1 MENLALILIGVYF
14 LVLIGIS
21 FLTSKEDSNEAF
33 FLGNK
38 KSPWY
43 IVSFGM
49 IGASLSGVTFISVPG
64 WVANSQFSYLQMCLG
79 YVAGYMIVSFVLLPI
94 YYRLNLTSIY
104 AYLGKRFGKSSHLTG
119 SFFFLLSRL
128 IGASF
133 RLYLVANIFQMY
145 IAEQYNISFFTT
157 VVITIL
163 LIWLYTFRSGIK
175 TIIWTDTLQTFFMLA
190 AVGISIYL
198 LLDDTGWSL
207 SESLAQ
213 IKSKEMGQIFFFDDW
228 KNANHFVKQFISGM
242 FITIA
247 MTGLDQDMMQK
258 NLSCKTLKESQTN
271 MVTFSIVLV
280 FVNFAF
286 LFFGGL
292 LYLYASHIGL
302 DAANDNLFPKIA
314 MSGSLGTAVIIC
326 FVLGLIASAYSSA
339 DSALTSL
346 TTIFFV
352 DFMKK
357 SDDPKKNER
366 KRKMVHVFFS
376 ILLLIVIMN
385 YKWIANDNL
394 IVNLFKAASYT
405 YGPLLGLFFFGILTK
420 RQTKN
425 TLVPVVCILSPLVC
439 FVLSYG
445 LKTYYNF
452 DLGFTLLPVNGILS
466 FIGLYLISFK
476 SVKKVEQQAVEVAQ

>member
-1 MENLALILIGVYF
+1 MENLPLILIIVYF

-21 FLTSKEDSNEAF
+21 FLTSREDSNEAF

-79 YVAGYMIVSFVLLPI
+79 YVAGYMVVSFVLLPI

-104 AYLGKRFGKSSHLTG
+104 AYLGDRFGKSSHLTG
-119 SFFFLLSRL
+119 SFFFLISRL

-145 IAEQYNISFFTT
+145 IAEQYGISFFTT

-190 AVGISIYL
+190 AVVISIYL
-198 LLDDTGWSL
+198 LLNDTGWTI
-207 SESLAQ
+207 SESFSQ
-213 IKSKEMGQIFFFDDW
+213 MKSQNMGQIFFFEDW
-228 KNANHFVKQFISGM
+228 KDANHFFKQFISGM

-271 MVTFSIVLV
+271 MVSFSVVLI
-280 FVNFAF
+280 FVNFVF

-302 DAANDNLFPKIA
+302 DATNDELFPKIA
-314 MSGSLGTAVIIC
+314 MSGSLGTTVIVC

-357 SDDPKKNER
+357 SKKQHVNER
-366 KRKMVHVFFS
+366 NRKLVHVIFS
-376 ILLLIVIMN
+376 ILLLIIIMN
-385 YKWIANDNL
+385 YKLFDNNNL

-420 RQTKN
+420 LQIRGI
-425 TLVPVVCILSPLVC
+425 LVPVICVLSPIVC
-439 FVLSYG
+439 YSLSIG
-445 LKTYYNF
+445 LMNYYYF
-452 DLGFTLLPVNGILS
+452 DLGFTLLPINGLIS
-466 FIGLYLISFK
+466 FLGLYLISYK
-476 SVKKVEQQAVEVAQ
+476 PVENDKQILDL

>member
-1 MENLALILIGVYF
+1 MDNLALILIGVYF

-21 FLTSKEDSNEAF
+21 FLTSKEESNEAF

-64 WVANSQFSYLQMCLG
+64 WVENSQFSYLQMCLG

-104 AYLGKRFGKSSHLTG
+104 AYLGERFGRSSHLTG

-145 IAEQYNISFFTT
+145 IAEQYNISFSTT
-157 VVITIL
+157 VIITIV

-190 AVGISIYL
+190 AVGISMYL
-198 LLDDTGWSL
+198 LLDDTGWTI
-207 SESLAQ
+207 SESYAKMKAQ
-213 IKSKEMGQIFFFDDW
+213 NMGQVFFFDDW
-228 KNANHFVKQFISGM
+228 KNANHFIKQFISGM

-271 MVTFSIVLV
+271 MVSFSLVLV
-280 FVNFAF
+280 FVNLAF

-314 MSGSLGTAVIIC
+314 MSGSLGTAVVIC

-346 TTIFFV
+346 TTIYFV

-357 SDDPKKNER
+357 SEDKRVNER
-366 KRKMVHVFFS
+366 KRKIVHVGFS
-376 ILLLIVIMN
+376 ILLFIVIMN
-385 YKWIANDNL
+385 YKLIANDNL

-420 RQTKN
+420 YKVKN
-425 TLVPVVCILSPLVC
+425 KLVPLVC
-439 FVLSYG
+439 VLSPILCFLLSVWLDEEFG
-445 LKTYYNF
+445 F
-452 DLGFTLLPVNGILS
+452 SLGFTLLPVNGLIS
-466 FIGLYLISFK
+466 FIGLYLIK
-476 SVKKVEQQAVEVAQ
+476 NNAVEEKPEIITA

>member
-1 MENLALILIGVYF
+1 MNNLALILIGVYF

-21 FLTSKEDSNEAF
+21 FLTSKEESNEAF

-104 AYLGKRFGKSSHLTG
+104 AYLGERFGKSSHLTG

-145 IAEQYNISFFTT
+145 IAEQYGISFFTT

-198 LLDDTGWSL
+198 LLNDTGWTV
-207 SESLAQ
+207 SESLAKMKAQ
-213 IKSKEMGQIFFFDDW
+213 NMGQIFFFDDW
-228 KNANHFVKQFISGM
+228 KNANHFVKQFVSGM

-271 MVTFSIVLV
+271 MVSFSLVLV
-280 FVNFAF
+280 FVNFVF

-314 MSGSLGTAVIIC
+314 MSGSLGTTVIIC

-357 SDDPKKNER
+357 SDDKAKNER
-366 KRKMVHVFFS
+366 NRKLVHVVFS

-420 RQTKN
+420 QQTKEKW
-425 TLVPVVCILSPLVC
+425 VPVVCVISPVVC
-439 FVLSYG
+439 YG
-445 LKTYYNF
+445 LSVGLSTLFNF
-452 DLGFTLLPVNGILS
+452 DLGFTLLPVNGIIS
-466 FIGLYLISFK
+466 FIGLYIISFK
-476 SVKKVEQQAVEVAQ
+476 PVGSHKTVLEV

>member
-104 AYLGKRFGKSSHLTG
+104 AYLGERFGKSSHLTG

-145 IAEQYNISFFTT
+145 IAEQYGISFFTT
-157 VVITIL
+157 VVVTIV

-198 LLDDTGWSL
+198 LLDDTGWTI
-207 SESLAQ
+207 SESYAK
-213 IKSKEMGQIFFFDDW
+213 IKAKNMGQIFFFDDW
-228 KNANHFVKQFISGM
+228 KNANHFIKQFVSGM

-271 MVTFSIVLV
+271 MVSFSLVLV

-314 MSGSLGTAVIIC
+314 MSGSLGTAVVIC

-357 SDDPKKNER
+357 SKNEAHNERNR
-366 KRKMVHVFFS
+366 KAVHVLFS
-376 ILLLIVIMN
+376 VLLLIVIMN

-420 RQTKN
+420 RQTRN
-425 TLVPVVCILSPLVC
+425 FWVPIVCVLSPIACYLLSLGLDLV
-439 FVLSYG
+439 F
-445 LKTYYNF
+445 NF
-452 DLGFTLLPVNGILS
+452 DLGFTLLPVNGVLS
-466 FIGLYLISFK
+466 FIGLYFISYK
-476 SVKKVEQQAVEVAQ
+476 PVE

>member
-104 AYLGKRFGKSSHLTG
+104 AYLGERFGKSSHLTG

-145 IAEQYNISFFTT
+145 IAEQYGISFFTT
-157 VVITIL
+157 VVVTIL

-190 AVGISIYL
+190 AVGISMYL
-198 LLDDTGWSL
+198 LLDDTGWTI
-207 SESLAQ
+207 SESWAKM
-213 IKSKEMGQIFFFDDW
+213 KSQDMGQIFFFDDL
-228 KNANHFVKQFISGM
+228 KNANHFIKQFISGM

-271 MVTFSIVLV
+271 MVSFSLVLV

-302 DAANDNLFPKIA
+302 EAANDNLFPKIA
-314 MSGSLGTAVIIC
+314 MSGTLGTAVVIC

-352 DFMKK
+352 DFMRK
-357 SDDPKKNER
+357 SDDPEKNER
-366 KRKMVHVFFS
+366 NRKAVHVLFS
-376 ILLLIVIMN
+376 VLLLIVIMN
-385 YKWIANDNL
+385 YKWIENDNL

-405 YGPLLGLFFFGILTK
+405 YGPLLGLFFFGILTT
-420 RQTKN
+420 RATKN
-425 TLVPVVCILSPLVC
+425 FWVPIVCVLSPVVCFMLSLLLTEL
-439 FVLSYG
+439 F
-445 LKTYYNF
+445 NF
-452 DLGFTLLPVNGILS
+452 DLGFTLLPVNGIIS
-466 FIGLYLISFK
+466 FIGLYLISYK
-476 SVKKVEQQAVEVAQ
+476 PVENEKAVEVNPV

>member
-1 MENLALILIGVYF
+1 MDNLALILIGVYF

-21 FLTSKEDSNEAF
+21 FLTSKEESNEAF

-64 WVANSQFSYLQMCLG
+64 WVENSQFSYLQMCLG

-104 AYLGKRFGKSSHLTG
+104 AYLGERFGRSSHLTG

-145 IAEQYNISFFTT
+145 IAEQYNISFVTT
-157 VVITIL
+157 VIITIV

-190 AVGISIYL
+190 AVGISMYL
-198 LLDDTGWSL
+198 LLEDTGWTI
-207 SESLAQ
+207 SESYAKMKAQ
-213 IKSKEMGQIFFFDDW
+213 NMGQIFFFDDW
-228 KNANHFVKQFISGM
+228 KNANHFIKQFISGM

-271 MVTFSIVLV
+271 MVSFSLVLV
-280 FVNFAF
+280 FVNLAF

-314 MSGSLGTAVIIC
+314 MSGSLGTAVVIC

-346 TTIFFV
+346 TTIYFV

-357 SDDPKKNER
+357 SEDKRVNER
-366 KRKMVHVFFS
+366 KRKIVHVGFS
-376 ILLLIVIMN
+376 ILLFIVIMN
-385 YKWIANDNL
+385 YKLIANDNL

-420 RQTKN
+420 YKVKN
-425 TLVPVVCILSPLVC
+425 KLVPLVC
-439 FVLSYG
+439 VLSPILCFLLSVWLEEEFG
-445 LKTYYNF
+445 F
-452 DLGFTLLPVNGILS
+452 ALGFTLLPVNGLIS
-466 FIGLYLISFK
+466 FIGLYLIK
-476 SVKKVEQQAVEVAQ
+476 NNTVNNEPEAATA